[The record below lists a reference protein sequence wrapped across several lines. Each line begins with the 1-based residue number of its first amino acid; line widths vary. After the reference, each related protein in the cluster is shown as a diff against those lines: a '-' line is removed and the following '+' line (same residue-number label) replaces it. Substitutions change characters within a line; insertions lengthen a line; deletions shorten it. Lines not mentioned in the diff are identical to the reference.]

1 MIDAL
6 MIDAEVFFNSVSAYN
21 VSIFPMQIVTLVVA
35 VILTYLLLVKP
46 STAVNKLIKIYLS
59 FTFVWLVFMFPFE
72 GFFKIVFG
80 LLHLAIAILFFIDIF
95 TGKIE
100 FKFPETSGKRY
111 FMFFLI
117 FSAFA
122 LYPLIEY
129 MSGHLYPKILLFGV
143 APCPTTIFSLALLI
157 GAVPKVGK
165 IIFILLIFPA
175 ISSGLYVPIILG
187 VWADLLL
194 LFTGVYGLITLI
206 RNWKLIGK
214 G

>member
-1 MIDAL
+1 
-6 MIDAEVFFNSVSAYN
+6 MIDAEVFFNNVSAYN
-21 VSIFPMQIVTLVVA
+21 VSIFPMQIITLVIA
-35 VILTYLLLVKP
+35 VILTYLLFVRPGTGL
-46 STAVNKLIKIYLS
+46 NKLIKAYLS
-59 FTFVWLVFMFPFE
+59 LTFVWFVLMFPFE
-72 GFFKIVFG
+72 GVFKIAFG
-80 LLHLAIAILFFIDIF
+80 LVHIVIAILFFIDIF
-95 TGKIE
+95 TAKIE

-111 FMFFLI
+111 FMLFLI

-129 MSGHLYPKILLFGV
+129 MSGHLYPKMLLFGV

-165 IIFILLIFPA
+165 MIFILLIFPA
-175 ISSGLYVPIILG
+175 IFNGLSTPIMLG

-194 LFTGVYGLITLI
+194 LIAGIYGLITLI
-206 RNWKLIGK
+206 KNWKLIGK

>member
-1 MIDAL
+1 M
-6 MIDAEVFFNSVSAYN
+6 MDAEVFFNNVSAYN
-21 VSIFPMQIVTLVVA
+21 VSIFPMQIITLVVA
-35 VILTYLLLVKP
+35 VMLTYLLLVKP
-46 STAVNKLIKIYLS
+46 SAGINKLMKAYLS

-72 GFFKIVFG
+72 GVLKIGFG
-80 LLHLAIAILFFIDIF
+80 IVHILIAIFFFIDIF
-95 TGKIE
+95 AGKIE

-111 FMFFLI
+111 FMLFLI

-143 APCPTTIFSLALLI
+143 APCPTIIFSLALLI

-165 IIFILLIFPA
+165 IVFILLIFPA
-175 ISSGLYVPIILG
+175 ILSGLSVPIMYG
-187 VWADLLL
+187 VWADLLS

>member
-1 MIDAL
+1 M
-6 MIDAEVFFNSVSAYN
+6 MDAEVFLNNVSAYN
-21 VSIFPMQIVTLVVA
+21 VSIFPMQIITLVVA
-35 VILTYLLLVKP
+35 VILTYLLFVRP
-46 STAVNKLIKIYLS
+46 STILNKLIKIYLS
-59 FTFVWLVFMFPFE
+59 FTFVWFVLMFPFE
-72 GFFKIVFG
+72 GVFKIAFG
-80 LLHLAIAILFFIDIF
+80 LVHIVIAILFFIDIF

-100 FKFPETSGKRY
+100 FKFPEISGKRY

-122 LYPLIEY
+122 FYPLIEY

-143 APCPTTIFSLALLI
+143 APCPTIIFSLALLI

-165 IIFILLIFPA
+165 LIFILLIFSV
-175 ISSGLYVPIILG
+175 ISSGLSAPIMLG

-194 LFTGVYGLITLI
+194 LVSGIYGLITLVK
-206 RNWKLIGK
+206 NWKLIGK

>member
-1 MIDAL
+1 M
-6 MIDAEVFFNSVSAYN
+6 MDAEVFFNNVSAYN
-21 VSIFPMQIVTLVVA
+21 VSIFPMQIITLIVA
-35 VILTYLLLVKP
+35 IILTYLLFVRP
-46 STAVNKLIKIYLS
+46 STGVNKLIKAYLS
-59 FTFVWLVFMFPFE
+59 LTFVWFVLMFPFE
-72 GFFKIVFG
+72 GVLKIIFG
-80 LLHLAIAILFFIDIF
+80 LVHIVIAILFFIDIF
-95 TGKIE
+95 TAKIE

-111 FMFFLI
+111 FMLFLL

-175 ISSGLYVPIILG
+175 IFSGLSVPIMLG

-194 LFTGVYGLITLI
+194 LVSGIYGLITLI
-206 RNWKLIGK
+206 KNWKLIGK

>member
-1 MIDAL
+1 M
-6 MIDAEVFFNSVSAYN
+6 MDAEVFLNNVSAYN
-21 VSIFPMQIVTLVVA
+21 VSIFPMQIITLVVA
-35 VILTYLLLVKP
+35 VILTYLLFVRP
-46 STAVNKLIKIYLS
+46 STGVNKLIKAYLS
-59 FTFVWLVFMFPFE
+59 LTFVWFVLMFPFE
-72 GFFKIVFG
+72 GVFKIAFG
-80 LLHLAIAILFFIDIF
+80 LVHIVIAILFFIDIF

-122 LYPLIEY
+122 FYPLIEY

-143 APCPTTIFSLALLI
+143 APCPTIIFSLALLI

-165 IIFILLIFPA
+165 LIFILLIFSA
-175 ISSGLYVPIILG
+175 ISSGLSAPIMLG

-194 LFTGVYGLITLI
+194 LVSGIYGLITLVK
-206 RNWKLIGK
+206 NWKLIGK
-214 G
+214 

>member
-1 MIDAL
+1 M
-6 MIDAEVFFNSVSAYN
+6 MDAEVFLNNIGVYN
-21 VSIFPMQIVTLVVA
+21 DSIFPMQIITLVVA
-35 VILTYLLLVKP
+35 IILTYLLFVRP
-46 STAVNKLIKIYLS
+46 STGVNKLIKAYLS
-59 FTFVWLVFMFPFE
+59 LTFVWFVLMFPFE
-72 GFFKIVFG
+72 GVFKIGFG
-80 LLHLAIAILFFIDIF
+80 LVHIVIAILFFIDIF

-100 FKFPETSGKRY
+100 FKFPEISGKRY

-122 LYPLIEY
+122 FYPLIEY

-143 APCPTTIFSLALLI
+143 APCPTIIFSLALLI

-165 IIFILLIFPA
+165 LIFILLIFSA
-175 ISSGLYVPIILG
+175 ISSGLSAPIMLG

-194 LFTGVYGLITLI
+194 LFSGIYGLIILVK
-206 RNWKLIGK
+206 NWKLIGK

>member
-1 MIDAL
+1 M
-6 MIDAEVFFNSVSAYN
+6 DAEVFFKNVSAYN
-21 VSIFPMQIVTLVVA
+21 VSIFPMQIITLVVA
-35 VILTYLLLVKP
+35 VILTYLLFVRP
-46 STAVNKLIKIYLS
+46 GAIVNKLIKVYFSL
-59 FTFVWLVFMFPFE
+59 TFVWFVFMFPFE
-72 GFFKIVFG
+72 GVLKITFG
-80 LLHLAIAILFFIDIF
+80 LLHLAIAIFFFIDIF
-95 TGKIE
+95 TAKTE
-100 FKFPETSGKRY
+100 FKFPETSGKRT
-111 FMFFLI
+111 FMLFLI

-129 MSGHLYPKILLFGV
+129 MSGHIYPKVLLFGV
-143 APCPTTIFSLALLI
+143 APCPTVIFSLALLI

-175 ISSGLYVPIILG
+175 IFSGLSVPIMLG

>member
-1 MIDAL
+1 M
-6 MIDAEVFFNSVSAYN
+6 DAEVFFKNVSAYN
-21 VSIFPMQIVTLVVA
+21 VSIFPMQIITLVVA
-35 VILTYLLLVKP
+35 VILTYLLFVRP
-46 STAVNKLIKIYLS
+46 GAIVNKLIKVYLS
-59 FTFVWLVFMFPFE
+59 LTFVWFVFMFPFE
-72 GFFKIVFG
+72 GVLKITFG
-80 LLHLAIAILFFIDIF
+80 LLHLAIAIFFFIDIF
-95 TGKIE
+95 TAKTE
-100 FKFPETSGKRY
+100 FKFPETSGKRT
-111 FMFFLI
+111 FMLFFI

-129 MSGHLYPKILLFGV
+129 MSGHIYPKVLLFGV
-143 APCPTTIFSLALLI
+143 APCPTVIFSLALLI

-165 IIFILLIFPA
+165 IIYILLIFPA
-175 ISSGLYVPIILG
+175 IFSGLSVPIMLG

>member
-1 MIDAL
+1 
-6 MIDAEVFFNSVSAYN
+6 MIDAEVFFNNVSTYN
-21 VSIFPMQIVTLVVA
+21 VSIFPMQIITLVVA
-35 VILTYLLLVKP
+35 IILTYLLFVRP
-46 STAVNKLIKIYLS
+46 STIVNKLIKIYLS
-59 FTFVWLVFMFPFE
+59 FTFVWFVLMFPFE
-72 GFFKIVFG
+72 GVFKIGFG
-80 LLHLAIAILFFIDIF
+80 LVHIVIAILFFIDIF
-95 TGKIE
+95 TAKIE

-111 FMFFLI
+111 FMLFLI

-175 ISSGLYVPIILG
+175 IFSGLSVPIMLG

-194 LFTGVYGLITLI
+194 LVSGIYGLITLI
-206 RNWKLIGK
+206 KNWKLIGK

>member
-1 MIDAL
+1 
-6 MIDAEVFFNSVSAYN
+6 MIDAEVFFNNVSTYN
-21 VSIFPMQIVTLVVA
+21 VSIFPMQIITLVVA
-35 VILTYLLLVKP
+35 VMLTYLLFVRP
-46 STAVNKLIKIYLS
+46 STTVNKLIKIYLS
-59 FTFVWLVFMFPFE
+59 FTFVWFALMFPFE
-72 GFFKIVFG
+72 GVLKIIFG
-80 LLHLAIAILFFIDIF
+80 LLHIAIAILFFIDIF
-95 TGKIE
+95 TVKIE

-111 FMFFLI
+111 FILFLI

-143 APCPTTIFSLALLI
+143 APCPTTIFSLALLM

-175 ISSGLYVPIILG
+175 IFSGLSVPIMLG

-194 LFTGVYGLITLI
+194 LFTGVYGLITLVK
-206 RNWKLIGK
+206 NWKLIGK
-214 G
+214 

>member
-1 MIDAL
+1 M
-6 MIDAEVFFNSVSAYN
+6 MDAEVFFNNVGAYN
-21 VSIFPMQIVTLVVA
+21 VSIFPMQIITLVVA
-35 VILTYLLLVKP
+35 IILTYLLFVRP
-46 STAVNKLIKIYLS
+46 STIVNKLIKIYLS
-59 FTFVWLVFMFPFE
+59 FTFVWFVLMFPFE
-72 GFFKIVFG
+72 GVFKIGFG
-80 LLHLAIAILFFIDIF
+80 LVHIVIAILFFIDIF
-95 TGKIE
+95 TAKIE

-111 FMFFLI
+111 FMLFLI

-175 ISSGLYVPIILG
+175 IFSGLSTPIMLG

-194 LFTGVYGLITLI
+194 LVSGIYGLITLI
-206 RNWKLIGK
+206 KNWKLIGK

>member
-1 MIDAL
+1 M
-6 MIDAEVFFNSVSAYN
+6 MDAEVFLNNVSAYN
-21 VSIFPMQIVTLVVA
+21 VSIFPMQIITLVVA
-35 VILTYLLLVKP
+35 VILTYLLFVRP
-46 STAVNKLIKIYLS
+46 STGVNKLIKAYLS
-59 FTFVWLVFMFPFE
+59 LTFVWFVLMFPFE
-72 GFFKIVFG
+72 GVFKIAFG
-80 LLHLAIAILFFIDIF
+80 LVHIVIAILFFIDIF

-100 FKFPETSGKRY
+100 FKFPEISGKRY

-122 LYPLIEY
+122 FYPLIEY

-143 APCPTTIFSLALLI
+143 APCPTIIFSLALLI

-165 IIFILLIFPA
+165 LIFILLIFSA
-175 ISSGLYVPIILG
+175 ISSGLSAPIMLG

-194 LFTGVYGLITLI
+194 LVSGIYGLITLVK
-206 RNWKLIGK
+206 NWKLIGK

>member
-1 MIDAL
+1 
-6 MIDAEVFFNSVSAYN
+6 MIDAEVFFNNVSAYN
-21 VSIFPMQIVTLVVA
+21 VSIFPMQIITLVIA

-46 STAVNKLIKIYLS
+46 SAVINKLMKAYLS

-72 GFFKIVFG
+72 GIFKIGFG
-80 LLHLAIAILFFIDIF
+80 LVHLVIAILFFIDIF
-95 TGKIE
+95 TAKIE

-111 FMFFLI
+111 FMLFLI

-157 GAVPKVGK
+157 GVVPKVGK

-175 ISSGLYVPIILG
+175 IFSGLSTPTMLG
-187 VWADLLL
+187 IWADLLL
-194 LFTGVYGLITLI
+194 LFTGVYGLIILI
-206 RNWKLIGK
+206 KNWKLIGK

>member
-1 MIDAL
+1 
-6 MIDAEVFFNSVSAYN
+6 MIDAEVFFNNVSAYN
-21 VSIFPMQIVTLVVA
+21 VSIFPMQIITLVVA
-35 VILTYLLLVKP
+35 VILTCLLFVRP

-59 FTFVWLVFMFPFE
+59 FTFVWFVFMFPFE
-72 GFFKIVFG
+72 GVFKIIFG

-95 TGKIE
+95 TAKIE

-111 FMFFLI
+111 FMLFLI

-175 ISSGLYVPIILG
+175 IFSGLSVPIMLG